1 MAHFIR
7 HRLTWGYTHIALGC
21 VRHYAVS
28 YYIAELLELGTA
40 FGLEFLERYDRIKI
54 AKILEAITIQGELLK
69 GASNPSAFTS
79 KDQAKDWL
87 SSQLSQQDE
96 TLIQNTRL
104 ALNVPQMGGAFH
116 KETGADSYRQTQR
129 DRTRGRGTDRAS
141 LRSRSKGPAKDRR
154 DDRARIRQLPRDR
167 DRTPPKRRSN

>member
-1 MAHFIR
+1 M
-7 HRLTWGYTHIALGC
+7 
-21 VRHYAVS
+21 S

-54 AKILEAITIQGELLK
+54 AKILEAITVQGELLK

-79 KDQAKDWL
+79 KDQAREWL

-104 ALNVPQMGGAFH
+104 ALNVPQMGSAFH
-116 KETGADSYRQTQR
+116 REIGADPYRQTPR
-129 DRTRGRGTDRAS
+129 DRPRGRGGDR
-141 LRSRSKGPAKDRR
+141 PAQRYR
-154 DDRARIRQLPRDR
+154 
-167 DRTPPKRRSN
+167 